1 MTERTPRQFCAVLR
15 GPAGAGKSTL
25 ARAVQAALTAKVAV
39 IDTDIFNW
47 QIVPGED
54 DKDVVYE
61 NVVSLASAYLKHGYS
76 VIVEGLILTDEERG
90 AIARLR
96 EFAAGEQAAFAD
108 CYCSVPKDVALCR
121 AERRERRVSSDK
133 ISAWWDLAEADKRNV
148 DRPLVEID
156 MTVAVSENVAAVLDE
171 LTRFDKEGAS

>member
-1 MTERTPRQFCAVLR
+1 MSSFRPIIKEIITNVERVIL
-15 GPAGAGKSTL
+15 GKQGVI
-25 ARAVQAALTAKVAV
+25 RMALSAKVAV

-61 NVVSLASAYLKHGYS
+61 NVVSLASAYMKHGYS
-76 VIVEGLILTDEERG
+76 VIVEGLILTDEENG
-90 AIARLR
+90 AMARLR
-96 EFAAGEQAAFAD
+96 RVAAGRGVTFAD
-108 CYCSVPKDVALCR
+108 FYCSIPKEEALCR

-148 DRPLVEID
+148 DRPLCEID
-156 MTVAVSENVAAVLDE
+156 MTGDVSESVAAVLDE
-171 LTRFDKEGAS
+171 LTRLEKEGAS

>member
-1 MTERTPRQFCAVLR
+1 MTERTLRQFCAVLR

-25 ARAVQAALTAKVAV
+25 ARALQAALAAKVAV

-61 NVVSLASAYLKHGYS
+61 NVLSLASTYMKHGYS

-90 AIARLR
+90 AIARLSHL
-96 EFAAGEQAAFAD
+96 AAGRGVSFAD
-108 CYCSVPKDVALCR
+108 FYCSVPKDVALCR
-121 AERRERRVSSDK
+121 AERRERQVSSDA
-133 ISAWWDLAEADKRNV
+133 ISAWWERGEEDKRNV
-148 DRPLVEID
+148 AWALVEID
-156 MTVAVSENVAAVLDE
+156 MTLAVSESVAAVLGR
-171 LTRFDKEGAS
+171 LTLLDKESAS